1 MDCDYPYAG
10 NESVSLVG
18 IADVFVVGFVGEAA
32 VSGLDHPWDDFY
44 SASKRRKVENMQG
57 DLRIDFHDGTVR
69 SIFMQIVLKDVLYI
83 SLL

>member
-32 VSGLDHPWDDFY
+32 VS
-44 SASKRRKVENMQG
+44 
-57 DLRIDFHDGTVR
+57 RIGSPVG
-69 SIFMQIVLKDVLYI
+69 
-83 SLL
+83 